1 MNTITTSDAGKIYE
15 YGDKYNNPRRGP
27 DLRKNPNKSST
38 KPKGFQI
45 SEMWA
50 SHHEIAR
57 MILLGEKNVDIAK
70 TLKCSVQTISNVR
83 NSPVVKEKLALMS
96 AARDADTVNLS
107 KEIMELAPIAIERV
121 REALTTG
128 KVLDQQVGAIGI
140 LKEANNILD
149 RQIGKPTQNINT
161 KNIHGHFTL
170 EDLERIKSKANIL
183 KPAISISE

>member
-1 MNTITTSDAGKIYE
+1 MNTITTSNSGKVYE
-15 YGDKYNNPRRGP
+15 YGAKYNNPSRGP
-27 DLRKNPNKSST
+27 DLRKNPNK
-38 KPKGFQI
+38 PRGFQI

-57 MILLGEKNVDIAK
+57 MLLLGEKNVDIAK
-70 TLKCSVQTISNVR
+70 NLKCSIQTVSNVR
-83 NSPVVKEKLALMS
+83 NSPVVKDKLAIMS
-96 AARDADTVNLS
+96 AARDADTINLS

-121 REALTTG
+121 KEALTTG
-128 KVLDQQVGAIGI
+128 KVMDQQVSAIGI

-170 EDLERIKSKANIL
+170 DDLERIKSKASIL
-183 KPAISISE
+183 KPAVVTLD